1 MKILMLLS
9 NPFMVDPRVYNE
21 AKALT
26 DNGHEVTVVV
36 WDRRHDYESRDVVDG
51 IKLIRLH
58 NNFLMRALPN
68 NLFRNPMWW
77 KKSYRMG
84 LKLYKDGFDFDV
96 VHCHDLDTLRTGVRL
111 KKKLGCKLVYDA
123 HEIFGYMIEGN
134 VPQFV
139 VNFVFRMEKKLVKN
153 ADHVITVNEPLKKYF
168 KKITNV
174 PITIVMNC
182 KDLVSERYKPP
193 KNKIFTA
200 SFVTSLSKKRLLPE
214 IIDILGKT
222 KNIRFV
228 IAGKKENIKLYHEV
242 EKTSAKY
249 ENVDFLGQ
257 IAFDRVVPETCKSNV
272 VLCPVNPS
280 ATLSKIG
287 TANKQFDAMTCGRPI
302 ICTKNTYSGDMT
314 EELQCGL
321 VVDYN
326 LNAIKEAIIKLRD
339 DPQLCEK
346 LGKNGLDAALKK
358 YNWEKQEEMLLKI
371 YKQFNN
377 KNNGI
382 MEEK

>member
-1 MKILMLLS
+1 MILS
-9 NPFMVDPRVYNE
+9 NPFMVDPRVHKE
-21 AKALT
+21 AKTLVDA
-26 DNGHEVTVVV
+26 GHEVAVIV
-36 WDRRHDYESRDVVDG
+36 WDRRHEYASRDVVDG

-58 NNFLMRALPN
+58 NGFLMRALPN
-68 NLFRNPMWW
+68 NLFRNLLWW

-84 LKLYKDGFDFDV
+84 IKLYKDGFDFDV
-96 VHCHDLDTLRTGVRL
+96 VHCHDLDTLQTGVRL

-123 HEIFGYMIEGN
+123 HEIFGYMIEED

-139 VNFVFRMEKKLVKN
+139 INFVFRMEKKLVKN
-153 ADHVITVNEPLKKYF
+153 VDHVITVNEPFKKYF
-168 KKITNV
+168 KKIINV

-182 KDLVSERYKPP
+182 NDLVSESYNPP

-200 SFVTSLSKKRLLPE
+200 SFVTNLSKKRFLPE
-214 IIDILGKT
+214 IIDVLGKT

-228 IAGKKENIKLYHEV
+228 LAGKKENIKLYHEV

-249 ENVDFLGQ
+249 ENVEFLGQ
-257 IAFDRVVPETCKSNV
+257 ITFNRVVPETCKSNV
-272 VLCPVNPS
+272 VLCPLDPS
-280 ATLSKIG
+280 ATLNKIA
-287 TANKQFDAMTCGRPI
+287 TTNKQFDAMTCGRPI
-302 ICTKNTYSGDMT
+302 ICTKNTYSGDTT

-326 LNAIKEAIIKLRD
+326 LNAIKEAMIKLRD

-358 YNWEKQEEMLLKI
+358 YNWEKQGGKLIELYETI
-371 YKQFNN
+371 
-377 KNNGI
+377 
-382 MEEK
+382 ER